1 LPAIPEGRRLDEGR
15 TLVGDREELA
25 EGEEEHVGGEG

>member
-15 TLVGDREELA
+15 TLVGGREELA
-25 EGEEEHVGGEG
+25 EEEEKHLGG